1 MINLPKTKAKD
12 KLNFTECGIEL
23 TKKTRKIYGGVKYGQ
38 CRDCILKKVKKH
50 NAKRKKALKNS
61 KWF

>member
-12 KLNFTECGIEL
+12 KTHCNKCGVEL

-38 CRDCILKKVKKH
+38 CKKCILKKVQKH
-50 NAKRKKALKNS
+50 NAKRKKELEDN

>member
-12 KLNFTECGIEL
+12 KTHCNKCGVEL
-23 TKKTRKIYGGVKYGQ
+23 TKKTQKIYNGVKYGQ